1 MLTTGGF
8 VAAPVAVA
16 CWLRRVPVVVFLPDV
31 EPGQAVKFV
40 ARLATTITV
49 TTDESR
55 GYFPGKNVI
64 VTGYPTRSDLRTGRS
79 DDGATALSVGARSQN
94 AVGDG
99 RQQRRAQS
107 QSRDHGEFAATLLAK
122 YQIIH
127 ISGATDALEVRSA
140 YEALPEDLK
149 RYYHVF
155 EYVHEMGLALAA
167 ADLVISRAGASVL
180 GEYPL
185 FGLPSILVPYPYAW
199 RYQKVNAQALVAHGA
214 AVMLED
220 ATLSETLR
228 PTIERVLGDEA
239 QFNAMRAAARSLA
252 RPDPARAVAQ
262 AVRAAVRT
270 AGPPHDSASAGN
282 AVDSNTRAVL
292 CSRRWF
298 SFLPSGGGDT
308 DWMP

>member
-1 MLTTGGF
+1 MARQRFELVSDRKTLLVTGGS
-8 VAAPVAVA
+8 
-16 CWLRRVPVVVFLPDV
+16 
-31 EPGQAVKFV
+31 K
-40 ARLATTITV
+40 
-49 TTDESR
+49 
-55 GYFPGKNVI
+55 
-64 VTGYPTRSDLRTGRS
+64 
-79 DDGATALSVGARSQN
+79 GARSLN
-94 AVGDG
+94 
-99 RQQRRAQS
+99 RAIM
-107 QSRDHGEFAATLLAK
+107 ANVTTLLAK

-140 YEALPEDLK
+140 YEAVPAELK

-220 ATLSETLR
+220 ATLSETLQ

-239 QFNAMRAAARSLA
+239 QLNVMRTAARSLA
-252 RPDPARAVAQ
+252 RPDAAQAVAQ
-262 AVRAAVRT
+262 AVWAAGT
-270 AGPPHDSASAGN
+270 SA
-282 AVDSNTRAVL
+282 
-292 CSRRWF
+292 
-298 SFLPSGGGDT
+298 
-308 DWMP
+308 

>member
-1 MLTTGGF
+1 
-8 VAAPVAVA
+8 
-16 CWLRRVPVVVFLPDV
+16 VPVVVFLPDV

-40 ARLATTITV
+40 ARFARTVTV

-64 VTGYPTRSDLRTGRS
+64 VTGYPTRSGLGRADRTAAQQHFELVS
-79 DDGATALSVGARSQN
+79 DRKTLLVTGGSQGARSLNRAIMAN
-94 AVGDG
+94 A
-99 RQQRRAQS
+99 
-107 QSRDHGEFAATLLAK
+107 TMLLAQ

-127 ISGATDALEVRSA
+127 ISGATDALDVRSA

-167 ADLVISRAGASVL
+167 ADLVISRAGASIL

-199 RYQKVNAQALVAHGA
+199 RYQTVNAQALAAHGA

-220 ATLSETLR
+220 AALGETLR
-228 PTIERVLGDEA
+228 PMIERVLGDEA
-239 QFNAMRAAARSLA
+239 QLNAMRTAARSLA

-262 AVRAAVRT
+262 AVWAAGAAT
-270 AGPPHDSASAGN
+270 
-282 AVDSNTRAVL
+282 
-292 CSRRWF
+292 
-298 SFLPSGGGDT
+298 
-308 DWMP
+308 